1 VPWLWIKM
9 SESSLKKALYSWRVR
24 AGLLGIILVA
34 VLAKP
39 NSASLIAGFAVC
51 LPGLLLR
58 AWAAGHLRK
67 DEELT
72 VSGPFRGTRNPL
84 YLGNL
89 VIGLGIVIASRSI
102 WVLSIVTVYFLL
114 FYPLIIRME
123 VEKMTKLFPQEYTE
137 YSQKTPLFFPFRWS
151 SSPSKKRKL
160 SWELYLKNKE
170 WRALLGTIVFWLIM
184 LAKLLLF

>member
-1 VPWLWIKM
+1 M
-9 SESSLKKALYSWRVR
+9 SERRFKDILYAWRVR

-34 VLAKP
+34 ILVDP
-39 NSASLIAGFAVC
+39 NGSSLIAGFAVC

-67 DEELT
+67 NEELT
-72 VSGPFRGTRNPL
+72 VSGPYRGTRNPL

-89 VIGLGIVIASRSI
+89 VIGLGIVVASRSI

-123 VEKMTKLFPQEYTE
+123 VDKMRNLFPREYPD
-137 YSQKTPLFFPFRWS
+137 YSQKTSLFFPFRWS
-151 SSPSKKRKL
+151 SSPSQKRKF
-160 SWELYLKNKE
+160 SWELYLKNTE
-170 WRALLGTIVFWLIM
+170 WRALLGTIIFWLIM
-184 LAKLLLF
+184 IGKLGVRLLKLQ